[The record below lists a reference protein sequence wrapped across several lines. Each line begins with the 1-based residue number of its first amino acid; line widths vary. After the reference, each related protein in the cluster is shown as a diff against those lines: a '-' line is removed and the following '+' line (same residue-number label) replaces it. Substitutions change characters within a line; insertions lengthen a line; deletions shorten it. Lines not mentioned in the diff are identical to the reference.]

1 MITTCAFPANIFN
14 LMASEKVAPT
24 AGLDSK
30 DFSNTTSRQ
39 DAASTDSSSNE
50 ERAAGDLGSNGDHVF
65 LDPKV
70 AEYWRGVYE
79 AARYE
84 CRHRFDPS
92 ATWTPEEEKKLR
104 RKVSDTAPGLANHH
118 Y

>member
-1 MITTCAFPANIFN
+1 
-14 LMASEKVAPT
+14 MAAEKVAPT

-30 DFSNTTSRQ
+30 DLSATTHQ
-39 DAASTDSSSNE
+39 DATSTGSSGDE
-50 ERAAGDLGSNGDHVF
+50 ERAANDLGSYGEHAF
-65 LDPKV
+65 SDPKV

-79 AARYE
+79 NAKYE

-104 RKVSDTAPGLANHH
+104 RRVSDTSSYNESS
-118 Y
+118 YC